1 MSAKEFDPL
10 EQPHNTYLAG
20 ELTSGSE
27 GAPKANTHYFCK
39 VDRRTH
45 THKPSGAEVGAISA
59 RLDGEQ
65 FQGWRLDHLARD
77 ISKGCTI
84 LPSKHEGKRAPETW
98 AAQQLFFIDV
108 DNDCRDGHGYL
119 SERDAVM
126 TSKALRLPLALSYQT
141 FSSERTADNPNG
153 RERFRLVF
161 ALDEPTRDREE
172 AERLM
177 DVLRCAFPDAD
188 SSTTQLN
195 RLFYGTDKEVR
206 LWTN

>member
-10 EQPHNTYLAG
+10 EPPHNTYLAG

-27 GAPKANTHYFCK
+27 ESPKAEKYVACK
-39 VDRRTH
+39 VDRRRH
-45 THKPSGAEVGAISA
+45 PRKPSGAEVGAISA
-59 RLDGEQ
+59 RLDGEEYQ
-65 FQGWRLDHLARD
+65 RWRLSHLAKD
-77 ISKGCTI
+77 LSVGCTV
-84 LPSKHEGKRAPETW
+84 LPSRHEGKRAPETW

-108 DNDCRDGHGYL
+108 DNDCHDGHGYL

-141 FSSERTADNPNG
+141 FSSERTTDDPNG